1 MRRTLSVAIVL
12 GLAGAALLL
21 APQRIVAQRAARF
34 ERETLNGRDVVAREV
49 LVKFRQQPQAAD
61 LAQIRAD
68 GDADD
73 VRSIGRAGVFRLRSR
88 SRNVAALLA
97 TLRRRPDVVYAEPNF
112 IVRMISEPN
121 DPQYHAVVG
130 AQEHRPGL
138 RRVSRRS
145 RSRHPCRVG
154 VEHFARING

>member
-73 VRSIGRAGVFRLRSR
+73 VRSIGRAGRVSSSLEVQERRGTSRDSSSPARCRVRRTQFHRQDDRGAQRSPIYVSCGRSR
-88 SRNVAALLA
+88 TSA
-97 TLRRRPDVVYAEPNF
+97 
-112 IVRMISEPN
+112 
-121 DPQYHAVVG
+121 
-130 AQEHRPGL
+130 
-138 RRVSRRS
+138 RS
-145 RSRHPCRVG
+145 SKG
-154 VEHFARING
+154 